1 MKYLQKLKNKKG
13 FTLIE
18 LIVVIA
24 IIGILAAI
32 LVPRFGN
39 FTADAKRKA
48 LETTASNIKTAI
60 ETVYSNTGS
69 WPANGSVNIAAAGT
83 VTIGQIS
90 VKTKG
95 AVASYDSADGANYTF
110 TVTDGTYT
118 TTVDAGAGTI
128 VTAP

>member
-1 MKYLQKLKNKKG
+1 MDYLQKLRNNKG

-69 WPANGSVNIAAAGT
+69 WPAAGVVNIAAAGD
-83 VTIGQIS
+83 VTIGQIT
-90 VKTKG
+90 VKTQG
-95 AVASYDSADGANYTF
+95 AVAGYTAVAAYVF

-118 TTVDAGAGTI
+118 TTVNAAAGTM